1 MPDKSSED
9 LLREALDKQ
18 SVTDPMS
25 RAGLAAITMGESK
38 MQGYTEQGYAHTSN
52 ARIRQVFGRRV
63 AGLSDDELTALKASN
78 RNFFN
83 WVYGAQFE
91 HIHHLGNTQPDDGL
105 NFRGRGFI
113 QLTGRANYTR
123 YSHKIGRPD
132 ILVNPDLANDP
143 EIAAQL
149 AVAYILDRYHG
160 GGFEALMAS
169 VGNNTSDIAATKRT
183 YFAKFMTNGEFA
195 VATGGSGEPDRG
207 SGESGSGDHRVLRL
221 HDKGAPVKALQ
232 EALIA
237 AGFDCGPRGADGE
250 FGGDTEVAL
259 AAFQGLRGLPMTSIA
274 DAATLAALGLAT

>member
-9 LLREALDKQ
+9 LLREALDTQ
-18 SVTDPMS
+18 SVTDPMI
-25 RAGLAAITMGESK
+25 RAGLAAIAMGESK
-38 MQGYTEQGYAHTSN
+38 MRGYTEQGYAHTSN

-143 EIAAQL
+143 EMKKPACGPAFSL
-149 AVAYILDRYHG
+149 VSSRRLSRPANTRTVSGRRKRRYI
-160 GGFEALMAS
+160 
-169 VGNNTSDIAATKRT
+169 
-183 YFAKFMTNGEFA
+183 
-195 VATGGSGEPDRG
+195 
-207 SGESGSGDHRVLRL
+207 
-221 HDKGAPVKALQ
+221 GAPILCATSRYFSMTL
-232 EALIA
+232 
-237 AGFDCGPRGADGE
+237 PRSRRKRS
-250 FGGDTEVAL
+250 L
-259 AAFQGLRGLPMTSIA
+259 SI
-274 DAATLAALGLAT
+274 LSCVP